1 MNNYGFFYMVFYM
14 NNYGFFYMV
23 FSQLLYM

>member
-14 NNYGFFYMV
+14 NNYRFLYGFFIWI
-23 FSQLLYM
+23 